1 MARLRERLV
10 WRLPRRR
17 SDPELER
24 YLLDGERLV
33 FAKRMHPFAVAE
45 PVLTGLAVPLAVV
58 WLVTHLSASAARL
71 HLGDA
76 LIVVA
81 VLAFGRGVWRFS
93 EWAWRDRLIMTHKR
107 IMFVHGWWFREVP
120 MMPLAK
126 VTDMTFRRS
135 IPARIFGWGTFV
147 VESAGQ
153 DQALHNITWVP
164 DPERTYRQICAEVF
178 KVDDHA
184 RVVDD
189 GPSGGPAGGG
199 YGGPAGGYGGSAG
212 GQGGPPRRPDAAP
225 ARDGWTQ
232 PQPIAVPEAAPPR
245 RPGRHRPRRDD
256 GPQNRPADGGRGL
269 DSGSASRRPP
279 LREPTQIGP
288 GQTLYTTAT
297 RPPAEETQPVPI
309 AAPNEWWV

>member
-45 PVLTGLAVPLAVV
+45 PVLTGLAIPLAVV

-81 VLAFGRGVWRFS
+81 VIAFGRGVWRFS

-189 GPSGGPAGGG
+189 GPGGG
-199 YGGPAGGYGGSAG
+199 YGGPGGEH
-212 GQGGPPRRPDAAP
+212 GGPGRRPQGPDTGP

-232 PQPIAVPEAAPPR
+232 PQPVAVPESAVPR
-245 RPGRHRPRRDD
+245 KRGRHRPRRDEGVKD
-256 GPQNRPADGGRGL
+256 RPPDGGR
-269 DSGSASRRPP
+269 SGEAGTTGRRPAP
-279 LREPTQIGP
+279 REPVEIGP

-297 RPPAEETQPVPI
+297 RRPAEETQPVPI
-309 AAPNEWWV
+309 ATPNEWWV

>member
-45 PVLTGLAVPLAVV
+45 PVLTGLAIPLAVV

-81 VLAFGRGVWRFS
+81 VIAFGRGVWRFS

-189 GPSGGPAGGG
+189 GPGGGHGGPGGSPGGPGGG
-199 YGGPAGGYGGSAG
+199 PG
-212 GQGGPPRRPDAAP
+212 RRPQGPDTVP

-232 PQPIAVPEAAPPR
+232 PQPIAGPASAAPR
-245 RPGRHRPRRDD
+245 KRGRHRPRRDD
-256 GPQNRPADGGRGL
+256 TAKDRPPDGGRG
-269 DSGSASRRPP
+269 GEIGTTGRRPTP
-279 LREPTQIGP
+279 REPVEIGP
-288 GQTLYTTAT
+288 GQTLYSTAA
-297 RPPAEETQPVPI
+297 RGPAEETQPVPI
-309 AAPNEWWV
+309 ATPNEWWV

>member
-45 PVLTGLAVPLAVV
+45 PVLTGLAVPMVVV

-81 VLAFGRGVWRFS
+81 VVAFGRGVWRFS

-184 RVVDD
+184 RVVDEGPGG
-189 GPSGGPAGGG
+189 GPSGPGGGYDGPAGG
-199 YGGPAGGYGGSAG
+199 PAF
-212 GQGGPPRRPDAAP
+212 PPRRPDSGP

-232 PQPIAVPEAAPPR
+232 PQPVTAPGATTPR
-245 RPGRHRPRRDD
+245 PRGRHRPRRED
-256 GPQNRPADGGRGL
+256 GPQSRPAPGGRGV
-269 DSGSASRRPP
+269 DVGAAGRRSVQ
-279 LREPTQIGP
+279 REPVEIGP

-297 RPPAEETQPVPI
+297 HPPAEDTQPVPI